1 MIGPMTA
8 PTQLERFFSY
18 VRAFELAYLTDD
30 WTLLEPHFADGCW
43 HTVAGGG
50 PFGDGGPP
58 GRANA
63 IAGLRQSV
71 HDVDRRFDARI
82 PHILAGPVTR
92 PDGIWM
98 RFGVTLRREG
108 LPELFVTGD
117 HLVRFEDGR
126 IAKIEETLPPDV
138 AGRVAAYLAEHD
150 AALRPVGSPVALP
163 LSDANRKDLE
173 AATMRAL
180 ALCYGA
186 AKSEQDIG
194 AALSLTTEDFAL
206 ETVSFGIEARDRK
219 EAELQLIAFFRTFP
233 DYAVQLDGF
242 ATGDG
247 VATCWGGA
255 RMTFAGEFVGHAP
268 TGRTAELA
276 IFCVFDFA
284 NGSLRRE
291 RFFFD
296 AASLCKQIG
305 LPLDVLDAGLAPLRR
320 S

>member
-1 MIGPMTA
+1 MLGAMTA

-30 WTLLEPHFADGCW
+30 WRLLEPHFTDGCW

-63 IAGLRQSV
+63 IAGLRKSV
-71 HDVDRRFDARI
+71 HDVDRRFDVRI

-92 PDGIWM
+92 PDGVWM
-98 RFGVTLRREG
+98 RFGVTLRRAG
-108 LPELFVTGD
+108 LPDLFVTGD
-117 HLVRFEDGR
+117 HLVVFDGGR

-138 AGRVAAYLAEHD
+138 AGRVAAYLAQHD
-150 AALRPVGSPVALP
+150 AALRPAGSQVALP
-163 LSDANRKDLE
+163 LSDANRRDLE
-173 AATMRAL
+173 AATMQAL
-180 ALCYGA
+180 ARCYGA
-186 AKSEQDIG
+186 AKSEQDVG

-206 ETVSFGIEARDRK
+206 ETVSFGVEARDRK

-233 DYAVQLDGF
+233 DYGVTLDGI
-242 ATGDG
+242 ATAEG
-247 VATCWGGA
+247 VAACWGTA
-255 RMTFAGEFVGHAP
+255 RLTFAGDFMGHAP
-268 TGRTAELA
+268 TGRTAELP
-276 IFCVFDFA
+276 IFCTFDFA

-296 AASLCKQIG
+296 AATLCEQIG
-305 LPLDVLDAGLAPLRR
+305 LPHEALDAALAPLRR